1 MSIDPKAN
9 YYDAGGIETMAIIRA
24 KLTAEQFEGFL
35 IGNILKYISRINY
48 KSASLR
54 DIEKVIVYAN
64 ILKSEFEI
72 DRDSAVEEGGDS
84 CG

>member
-54 DIEKVIVYAN
+54 DILGQSGRV
-64 ILKSEFEI
+64 
-72 DRDSAVEEGGDS
+72 
-84 CG
+84 